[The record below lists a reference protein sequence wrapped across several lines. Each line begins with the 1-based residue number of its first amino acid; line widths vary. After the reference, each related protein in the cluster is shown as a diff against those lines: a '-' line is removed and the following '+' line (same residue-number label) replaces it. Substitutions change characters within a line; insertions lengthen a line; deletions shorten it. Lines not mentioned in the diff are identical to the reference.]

1 MEQESIEATKQLID
15 IINYFK
21 NNNYSKDDFEI
32 PQKPLGVELD
42 CKQYKKPAEQQ
53 NGGTDFGI

>member
-1 MEQESIEATKQLID
+1 L
-15 IINYFK
+15 
-21 NNNYSKDDFEI
+21 NYSKDDFEI